1 MKPASD
7 LDYERLAKAIKEIQT
22 ASNFQND
29 LETLLARTY
38 KAGWDACWQDTLEF
52 KYAIS
57 SKGSEK
63 KDEDLVSKSER

>member
-1 MKPASD
+1 MKSSEVT
-7 LDYERLAKAIKEIQT
+7 YEQVNKAIKEIFE

-29 LETLLARTY
+29 IETLIARAY